1 MYLIGGFDMNKYV
14 NNDGTLK
21 DVEILMDIN
30 NASNMYRRGELL
42 ETYDL
47 LLEIINA
54 IKIFEE
60 NN

>member
-1 MYLIGGFDMNKYV
+1 MNKYV

-30 NASNMYRRGELL
+30 NVSNMYRRGELL
-42 ETYDL
+42 ETHDL
-47 LLEIINA
+47 LLEIIEA
-54 IKIFEE
+54 IRHFAD

>member
-1 MYLIGGFDMNKYV
+1 MNKYV